1 MPTLKWIGKKEIKNH
16 HNNIEYRVL
25 DCKESIGDENSGNL
39 IVRGDNLLTLK
50 ALLPYYAGQVKMIY
64 IDPPYNTGNTSWVY
78 NDNVDSPIIKKW
90 LNKIVDSS
98 DLSRT
103 DKWLCMIYPR
113 LKLLEQFL
121 TEDGFIFVSIDDY
134 EVSTTKLLMDSVFK
148 KSNFIGIMPR
158 YALAGGT
165 GQNDLVS
172 SNHDY
177 VIMYAKNKSSAKT
190 GKIKLD
196 DIELTLIDE
205 QGRPFLK
212 GRELNKWGAASRRED
227 SPTMWFPIINK
238 ETGEEVYPIRNDG
251 SEGRW
256 RWGAKKLEKAIKN
269 NEVLFEPRGDGTYIA
284 YEKIM
289 EVKEK
294 TKPYSTFLSDV
305 GTNAE
310 GTEDI
315 KKLFNDKSPFSYPK
329 PVRLIKELMKIADI
343 KDDDIVLDSF
353 AGSGSTG
360 QAVLDYNKENN
371 YNCRFILNEMETY
384 AKEITAER
392 LSRVILGCP
401 YTGKKKF
408 NLIEPKKL
416 TAANLLNTKFMTK
429 LKEDI
434 EKIILNEKENYEDI
448 KKELNNNILS
458 LIGIKEINGFS
469 EGIGGGF
476 QYCELS
482 EPLLDEF
489 GLLNESV
496 SFEMLSKHIFFTE
509 FGIALNQKQLN
520 KSKNLSGIYENKAL
534 YIFLDKRFNITSLKK
549 ILEDKYS
556 NYIVYADSSTISQE
570 ELKKHNIIFKKIPFD
585 IKGN

>member
-1 MPTLKWIGKKEIKNH
+1 MPTLKWIGKKDIKNH
-16 HNNIEYRVL
+16 HNNIEYRIL
-25 DCKESIGDENSGNL
+25 DCKETIGEENTGNF
-39 IVRGDNLLTLK
+39 IIKGDNLLSLK
-50 ALLPYYAGQVKMIY
+50 SLLPYYIGQVKMIY

-90 LNKIVDSS
+90 LNNIVDSS

-103 DKWLCMIYPR
+103 DKWLCMMYPR

-134 EVSTTKLLMDSVFK
+134 EISTLKLLMDSIFK
-148 KSNFIGIMPR
+148 KNNFIGIMPR

-177 VIMYAKNKSSAKT
+177 VIMYAKNKTIAKT
-190 GKIKLD
+190 GKIKLAND
-196 DIELTLIDE
+196 ELTLIDE
-205 QGRPFLK
+205 KGRLFSK

-238 ETGEEVYPIRNDG
+238 QTGEEVYPIRNDG
-251 SEGRW
+251 TEGRW
-256 RWGAKKLEKAIKN
+256 RWGKKKLELAVEN
-269 NEVLFEPRGDGTYIA
+269 DEVLFEPRGDGTYIA

-294 TKPYSTFLSDV
+294 SKAYSTFLSNV

-343 KDDDIVLDSF
+343 KDNDLILDSF
-353 AGSGSTG
+353 AGSGSTA
-360 QAVLDYNKENN
+360 QAVLEYNKENN
-371 YNCRFILNEMETY
+371 YKCKFILTEMEDY
-384 AKEITAER
+384 AKELTAER
-392 LSRVILGCP
+392 IKRVILG
-401 YTGKKKF
+401 YQFTGKKKY
-408 NLIEPKKL
+408 NIIEPKKI
-416 TAANLLNTKFMTK
+416 TASNLLNTKFMTK
-429 LKEDI
+429 FKEDI
-434 EKIILNEKENYEDI
+434 ENIILKEKDNYEEI
-448 KKELNNNILS
+448 KKEFNENVFS
-458 LIGIKEINGFS
+458 LVGIKEIKGFS
-469 EGIGGGF
+469 EGLGGGF

-489 GLLNESV
+489 GLLNETV

-509 FGIALNQKQLN
+509 FGIALNIEQLDE
-520 KSKNLSGIYENKAL
+520 SKNLSGIFEDKAL
-534 YIFLDKRFNITSLKK
+534 YIFLDKRFNILSLTK
-549 ILEDKYS
+549 ILEDKHAK
-556 NYIVYADSSTISQE
+556 YIVYADSTTISKE
-570 ELKKHNIIFKKIPFD
+570 ELNKHNITFKKIPFD